1 MYEDVTFPTFRYN
14 GASVESARRFNTL
27 EELQAAG
34 PGWLDS
40 PDRFISSE
48 VTSAEVPNVPE
59 SDEAVKAEVVKAA
72 VAVPPETPEEHA
84 PAKNILMGS
93 GSFGET
99 APAEPPP
106 GLTEVPAEGVD
117 VAIEVLREEA
127 KSLGIRGNVNV
138 FKRETLIKKI
148 ENAKA
153 TE

>member
-14 GASVESARRFNTL
+14 SSNVESAKRFNTL
-27 EELQAAG
+27 AELQAAG

-40 PDRFISSE
+40 PDRFLIVNE
-48 VTSAEVPNVPE
+48 ADVIGDDGEITN
-59 SDEAVKAEVVKAA
+59 EAVKADVIEAA